1 MSYLFMTAIITV
13 SLISISL
20 IFQKNDSKLH
30 YIISPLFIVLSI
42 VLLLISFF
50 VGGWEGIGL
59 GAISFSIMIAS
70 VISSIVM
77 GTSALLKGCVKF

>member
-1 MSYLFMTAIITV
+1 MSYLFMKAIITV